1 MERDRDPWL
10 GQTLDGRYRL
20 TRQLGEGG
28 MGVVYEAEHL
38 ALGEVV
44 LGHRLAVKILRSTA
58 LSVPGALERL
68 EREAQAASAIGD
80 PHIVDVRDFGRLHG
94 GQAYVVME
102 LLEGRALWD
111 EVQEGRFPWR
121 RAARVAR
128 HVALGLH
135 AAHEAG
141 IVHRDLKPEN
151 IVLVRRGGDPDFAK
165 ILDFGIAKLHGSAA
179 KLTRAGE
186 VVGTPQ
192 YMAPEQCLGL
202 AVDRR
207 ADIYALGILLYEMLT
222 GEVPF
227 DGDDLRAICLGHI
240 QGTIAPPSSLGVEV
254 PEGLEAVVMG
264 CLAKAPESRVQSMDE
279 VADALGALLGDAPG
293 RTPRSI
299 TPISLAPAPA
309 TSSAPPRA
317 AKPRSLWLVGAAVGL
332 GIAAC
337 AAGVAV
343 ALTLTRPV
351 ESASAQPSPAVEI
364 PSTSPSRTGPR
375 REPDAPAESPPA
387 PATSR
392 LVSEPPAQVYDGDAL
407 LGETPLA
414 LPRPEE
420 GAHSFTLR
428 RPGWA
433 DREVALSPR
442 SRDEVVVLLERES
455 PPSARARRTRAAPT
469 PSETRASEPRAS
481 ETPASEPRA
490 ASANTVAAAPESSPF
505 MNPWNR

>member
-58 LSVPGALERL
+58 LSLPGALERL

-80 PHIVDVRDFGRLHG
+80 PHIIDVRDFGRLHG

-111 EVQEGRFPWR
+111 EVREGRLPWR
-121 RAARVAR
+121 RAAQVAR

-202 AVDRR
+202 SVDRR

-240 QGTIAPPSSLGVEV
+240 EGAVAPPSSLGVEV
-254 PEGLEAVVMG
+254 PEALEAMVMG
-264 CLAKAPESRVQSMDE
+264 CLAKAPEARVQSMDE
-279 VADALGALLGDAPG
+279 VADALGALLGDAPS

-299 TPISLAPAPA
+299 TPISLAPAP
-309 TSSAPPRA
+309 SSAPPP
-317 AKPRSLWLVGAAVGL
+317 AKPRSPWLVGAAVGL
-332 GIAAC
+332 GVLAC
-337 AAGVAV
+337 AAGVAT
-343 ALTLTRPV
+343 ALTLARPV
-351 ESASAQPSPAVEI
+351 ESASAQPSPVVAPVESSFTL
-364 PSTSPSRTGPR
+364 PSPA
-375 REPDAPAESPPA
+375 PDPVRAESPPA

-392 LVSEPPAQVYDGDAL
+392 LVAEPPAQVYDGDAL
-407 LGETPLA
+407 LGETPLT

-420 GAHSFTLR
+420 GARSFTLR

-433 DREVALSPR
+433 DREIALSPR
-442 SRDEVVVLLERES
+442 SRDEVVVLLERER
-455 PPSARARRTRAAPT
+455 PPNPRARPTRAAP
-469 PSETRASEPRAS
+469 SETPAS
-481 ETPASEPRA
+481 ETPASET
-490 ASANTVAAAPESSPF
+490 TVAAAPESSPF
-505 MNPWNR
+505 MNPWER